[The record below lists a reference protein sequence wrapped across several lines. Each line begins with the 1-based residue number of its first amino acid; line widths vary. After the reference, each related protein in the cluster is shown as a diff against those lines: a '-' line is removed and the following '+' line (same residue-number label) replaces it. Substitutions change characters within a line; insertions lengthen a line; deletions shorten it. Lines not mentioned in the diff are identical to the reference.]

1 MEFVMIRLILYVFG
15 GWMLIS
21 CIIGIS
27 VKLFGNDETL
37 ARFYFSNRDI
47 NSGLNLLYISLGLL
61 AAGRIISLLE
71 NIEARIEE
79 ASKKE

>member
-1 MEFVMIRLILYVFG
+1 MVRK
-15 GWMLIS
+15 WQS
-21 CIIGIS
+21 SQWRRIGCS

-47 NSGLNLLYISLGLL
+47 NAGLYLLFISLGLL

-71 NIEARIEE
+71 NLEARIEE
-79 ASKKE
+79 ASQKE

>member
-1 MEFVMIRLILYVFG
+1 MEFVVIRLILYGVG
-15 GWMLIS
+15 GWMLLS

-27 VKLFGNDETL
+27 VKLFGSDETL

-47 NSGLNLLYISLGLL
+47 SAGIYLLFISMGLL
-61 AAGRIISLLE
+61 AAGRIITLLE

-79 ASKKE
+79 VVQKE

>member
-1 MEFVMIRLILYVFG
+1 MIRLILYVVG

-37 ARFYFSNRDI
+37 AHFYFSNRDI
-47 NSGLNLLYISLGLL
+47 NAGLYLLFISLGLL

-79 ASKKE
+79 ASQKE